1 MMLVFYENSGAKY
14 YNSALSQA
22 YTEGSLSKDG
32 KELRHQWKCTRV
44 SRM

>member
-1 MMLVFYENSGAKY
+1 MMLVFHENSGAKY

-22 YTEGSLSKDG
+22 YMEGSLSKDG
-32 KELRHQWKCTRV
+32 KELRQQWKCTRV